1 MNKKKG
7 VLTPLAA
14 FALVLS
20 LTISTP
26 ALATS
31 AYETQEW
38 YLNYLQQYSSSRM
51 TVGQP
56 SPTQLPVSSRSA
68 QTTQLPN
75 TRPPQTTIPPANPPS
90 RYYPAPWGTPEQT
103 NNWYLDYLN
112 RYRPTGP
119 IGYTPADPS
128 RPPATTPPR
137 APQSLPTDPQSPPS
151 EPPADNASLTAE
163 EQQLMSYI
171 NEERAKNGVGPV
183 AEDPDL
189 VRIARLRAEKL
200 VELDYFD
207 HNIPGYGT
215 AGQQLTRDGYRYAY
229 LGENLSAAGSVYQA
243 HAQIVRSSAHRQ
255 IMLDPKFTKVGI
267 GIAHYTNKA
276 GIVVVEIFVEPY

>member
-1 MNKKKG
+1 VNKKKG
-7 VLTPLAA
+7 FRAPLTVS
-14 FALVLS
+14 ALVLS
-20 LTISTP
+20 LAMSTP

-31 AYETQEW
+31 AYATKEW
-38 YLNYLQQYSSSRM
+38 YLNYLRQYSGSR
-51 TVGQP
+51 TAATQP
-56 SPTQLPVSSRSA
+56 ASTQMPTTSRAPQTA
-68 QTTQLPN
+68 QPPT
-75 TRPPQTTIPPANPPS
+75 TRPLQTTIPPGNLPS
-90 RYYPAPWGTPEQT
+90 GYYQVPQGTPQPT
-103 NNWYLDYLN
+103 NNWYLNYLN
-112 RYRPTGP
+112 RYQLTGP
-119 IGYTPADPS
+119 IANRPANQS
-128 RPPATTPPR
+128 QPPAAPPGVLQN
-137 APQSLPTDPQSPPS
+137 PSPDRESTPS
-151 EPPADNASLTAE
+151 EPSADNPSLTAE
-163 EQQLMSYI
+163 EEQLMSYI
-171 NEERAKNGVGPV
+171 NEERARNGVGPV
-183 AEDPDL
+183 VADQEL

-229 LGENLSAAGSVYQA
+229 VGENLSAAGSVYQA